1 MPSVIIFFQRTLSSF
16 LKLLEIIFFS
26 FWEDNCYIH
35 PSTLRLVSM
44 EKKVPWEA
52 AALGEETVCTTSLHV
67 REKIIG
73 WRG

>member
-1 MPSVIIFFQRTLSSF
+1 MPSVVIFFQGTLSSF
-16 LKLLEIIFFS
+16 FKLVEIVFFS

-35 PSTLRLVSM
+35 PSTLRLMSM
-44 EKKVPWEA
+44 EKKVPREA
-52 AALGEETVCTTSLHV
+52 AGLEEEAVCATSLRV